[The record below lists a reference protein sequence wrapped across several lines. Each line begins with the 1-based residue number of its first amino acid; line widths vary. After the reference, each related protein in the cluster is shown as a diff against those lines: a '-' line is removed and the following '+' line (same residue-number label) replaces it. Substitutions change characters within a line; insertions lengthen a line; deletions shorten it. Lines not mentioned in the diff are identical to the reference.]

1 MQEHTIAKTI
11 SKMWSIVMVSFMGM
25 LRYYFILC
33 VTRAKSKLVTLIH
46 KMLNEKVIYHHIHM
60 CKCICGLIY
69 TVNSKKSESIT

>member
-11 SKMWSIVMVSFMGM
+11 SKIWSIVMVSFMGM

-46 KMLNEKVIYHHIHM
+46 KMLNK
-60 CKCICGLIY
+60 
-69 TVNSKKSESIT
+69 